1 MQPESEQDTWKR
13 MAGEAAVDYI
23 ENGMVIGIGTGS
35 TAAYM
40 MMALARQIPDANAST
55 HAGKWEKSK
64 FMGVE
69 LYGKTLGVIGCGNIG
84 SR

>member
-1 MQPESEQDTWKR
+1 MQHESEQDTWKR

-40 MMALARQIPDANAST
+40 MTALARRLHEGLTIIDST
-55 HAGKWEKSK
+55 WRSMVLMRLMVNCA
-64 FMGVE
+64 
-69 LYGKTLGVIGCGNIG
+69 
-84 SR
+84 